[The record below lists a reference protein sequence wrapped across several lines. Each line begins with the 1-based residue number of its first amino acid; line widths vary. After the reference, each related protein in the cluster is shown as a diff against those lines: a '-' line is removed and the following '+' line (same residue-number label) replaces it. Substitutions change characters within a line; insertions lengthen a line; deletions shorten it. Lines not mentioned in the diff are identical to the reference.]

1 MTRHWTVEELV
12 DRLYG
17 LREADEHLGSC
28 GECTGKLRELECRR
42 AAATATA
49 PLSTGVLQ
57 AQRRAILDRIDA
69 PPHRMLPWVPAL
81 SAACLL
87 AIGVLVYRPIH
98 PPAPHPE
105 SSDAQLFADIYNVEE
120 SAEPRAAAP
129 MHELFEEE
137 QH

>member
-17 LREADEHLGSC
+17 LRDADEHLGSC
-28 GECTGKLRELECRR
+28 GECNGKLRELECRR
-42 AAATATA
+42 AAVTAIA
-49 PLSTGVLQ
+49 PVSAGVIE
-57 AQRRAILDRIDA
+57 AQRQAILARIDA
-69 PPHRMLPWVPAL
+69 PPRRMLRWVPAL

-98 PPAPHPE
+98 APPPRAE

-129 MHELFEEE
+129 MHELFPEE
-137 QH
+137 QQ